1 MKLYFKMPNKA
12 ERQEERDRMK
22 SLSVEI
28 DNLYYST
35 IEQQICSFFDMGETN
50 TNTKK
55 TECAEDCY
63 GRCTIH
69 GSKKMGKFSIH
80 IIKLKNGKYRLV
92 ANCCDLYCVC

>member
-1 MKLYFKMPNKA
+1 
-12 ERQEERDRMK
+12 MK

-28 DNLYYST
+28 DDLYYST
-35 IEQQICSFFDMGETN
+35 IEQQICSFFDMGET
-50 TNTKK
+50 TTKMKK

-80 IIKLKNGKYRLV
+80 IIKLQNGKYRLI
-92 ANCCDLYCVC
+92 ANCCDIYRVC